1 MAWYIA
7 SQAAPSQSRRFVDSL
22 IQEAAI
28 LSAEVS
34 WPGKFQYVSRP
45 SCVCGRS
52 LDNSSGKITKSF
64 AWGEVQFLECVSC
77 GCWCQSPQIGGE
89 CLTAWYDSD
98 EYQGSRDRR
107 GSAYVNYLAD
117 ETQRIKEAAE
127 RFKADLA
134 PYLPGC
140 GGCVLEVGCATGSLL
155 SVIRDVGHEVAGI
168 DLSRRFADAAKQLHG
183 LEVQVADILSAK
195 IPDGSFDMVL
205 LFGTLS
211 NLSDIPRSLRR
222 IHGLLKP
229 GGVLVANYPAADS
242 IVAKL
247 YGERFWMFAPS
258 ASTFMTSMG
267 CGLALK
273 QAGFHSVES
282 GLDRQ
287 MPSFRKLFTHAKCH
301 ALLSVLDAFGLGNKS
316 LPFRLP
322 VPGVRIVR
330 ASRG

>member
-1 MAWYIA
+1 VQGKFEYENRATCICGWPLKDAVDEIGKTSAWGTV
-7 SQAAPSQSRRFVDSL
+7 RFVRC
-22 IQEAAI
+22 A
-28 LSAEVS
+28 
-34 WPGKFQYVSRP
+34 
-45 SCVCGRS
+45 SCQS
-52 LDNSSGKITKSF
+52 
-64 AWGEVQFLECVSC
+64 
-77 GCWCQSPQIGGE
+77 WCQSPYISPKS
-89 CLTAWYDSD
+89 LAAWYDSD
-98 EYQGSRDRR
+98 DYQGSAQIC
-107 GSAYVNYLAD
+107 GSVYANYLED
-117 ETQRIKEAAE
+117 ESHRITEA
-127 RFKADLA
+127 RRRYCRDLSGH
-134 PYLPGC
+134 LPPA
-140 GGCVLEVGCATGSLL
+140 GGWVLEIGCATGSLL
-155 SVIRDVGHEVAGI
+155 SVIRDAGHEVAGI

-211 NLSDIPRSLRR
+211 NLSDIPISLQR
-222 IHGLLKP
+222 IYGLLKP

-273 QAGFHSVES
+273 QAGFSSVES

-301 ALLSVLDAFGLGNKS
+301 ALLPVLDAFGLGNKS

-330 ASRG
+330 AARG